1 MNDALRKSTRAR
13 CKIWVEHDDALVFG
27 SGRYKLLQAIDETGS
42 INEAATQV
50 RISYRAAWG
59 KIKATEER
67 WGVKLLERHV
77 GGKGGGGATLTDDAR
92 ELMTRYIEFERQA
105 RAAVDE
111 QFQKVFLSE

>member
-1 MNDALRKSTRAR
+1 MNDALRESTRAR
-13 CKIWVEHDDALVFG
+13 CKLWVEHDSALVFG
-27 SGRYKLLQAIDETGS
+27 SGRYMLLQAIEETGS
-42 INEAATQV
+42 INEAATRV

-67 WGVKLLERHV
+67 WGVKLLDRHV

-92 ELMTRYIEFERQA
+92 EMMERYAEFEKRA

-111 QFQKVFLSE
+111 QFQQVFLSE